1 MFGLNKT
8 ETYIFLIALAIVIC
22 IPMDC
27 FAAFDKLKET
37 GQYIFKGLRNVIYPA
52 SAFGIICISI
62 FGLFGNL
69 NWKWLLT
76 IAVGLIV
83 ISICAGFIELFTGES
98 PAGLEDKNILGG
110 K

>member
-22 IPMDC
+22 MPMDC
-27 FAAFDKLKET
+27 FAENFKDLKDT
-37 GQYIFKGLRNVIYPA
+37 GTNIFKGLRSVIYPA
-52 SAFGIICISI
+52 SAIGIICICI
-62 FGLFGNL
+62 FVLFGNL

-83 ISICAGFIELFTGES
+83 IALCSGFIELFTAEKLDLG
-98 PAGLEDKNILGG
+98 DKDILGG